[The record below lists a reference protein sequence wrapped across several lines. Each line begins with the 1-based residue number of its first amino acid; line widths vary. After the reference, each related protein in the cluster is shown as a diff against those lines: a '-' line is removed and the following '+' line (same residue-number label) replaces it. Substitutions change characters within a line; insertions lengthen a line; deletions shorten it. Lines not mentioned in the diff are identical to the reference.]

1 MNYNM
6 NTFVVRL
13 QLLHENKEPDFLQI
27 TFIFQI
33 VTDVLPCR
41 LEIVEETDIAVL
53 MLTLVLILSNVV
65 EKFKILF
72 EIH

>member
-6 NTFVVRL
+6 NNFVVRL
-13 QLLHENKEPDFLQI
+13 QLLHGNKEPDFLQI

-33 VTDVLPCR
+33 VTDLLPCR
-41 LEIVEETDIAVL
+41 LEIVEGTDIAVL

>member
-13 QLLHENKEPDFLQI
+13 PLLHVNKEPDFLQI
-27 TFIFQI
+27 TFIYQI
-33 VTDVLPCR
+33 VTDLLPCK
-41 LEIVEETDIAVL
+41 LEIVEGTDIAVL
-53 MLTLVLILSNVV
+53 MLTLVLILSSVV

>member
-6 NTFVVRL
+6 NNFVVRL
-13 QLLHENKEPDFLQI
+13 QLLHGNKEPGFLQI
-27 TFIFQI
+27 TFVFQI
-33 VTDVLPCR
+33 VTDLLPCR
-41 LEIVEETDIAVL
+41 LEIVEGTDIAVL